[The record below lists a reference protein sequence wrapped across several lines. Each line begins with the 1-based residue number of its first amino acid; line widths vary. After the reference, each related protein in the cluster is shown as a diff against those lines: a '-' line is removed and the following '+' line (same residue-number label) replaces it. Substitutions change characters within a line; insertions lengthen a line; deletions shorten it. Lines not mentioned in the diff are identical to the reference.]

1 MTELSNNPKAW
12 LNGMF
17 VNFPVPAFGKG
28 GVRENKRANGYV
40 SEVFD
45 DGFAVDVFN
54 KTQNTEYTIFV
65 KTEDVS
71 A

>member
-1 MTELSNNPKAW
+1 MTELSNNPKAF
-12 LNGMF
+12 LNGMY
-17 VNFPVPAFGKG
+17 VTFPLPAFGKG
-28 GVRENKRANGYV
+28 GVRKNKRATGYV

-45 DGFAVDVFN
+45 DGFAVDMIN
-54 KTQNTEYTIFV
+54 KTHDTEYTIFV

>member
-1 MTELSNNPKAW
+1 MSELSLNPKAF

-17 VNFPVPAFGKG
+17 VNFTLPAFGKG
-28 GVRENKRANGYV
+28 GVRTNKQATGYV

-45 DGFAVDVFN
+45 DGFAVDMIS
-54 KTQNTEYTIFV
+54 QSHNTEYTIFV

>member
-1 MTELSNNPKAW
+1 MTELSNNPKAF
-12 LNGMF
+12 LNGTY
-17 VNFPVPAFGKG
+17 VNFPLPAFGKG
-28 GVRENKRANGYV
+28 GVRKNKRATGYV

-45 DGFAVDVFN
+45 DGFAVDMIS
-54 KTQNTEYTIFV
+54 KEHGTEYTIFV

>member
-1 MTELSNNPKAW
+1 MTELSKNPKAF
-12 LNGMF
+12 LNGTY
-17 VNFPVPAFGKG
+17 VNFPLPAFGKG
-28 GVRENKRANGYV
+28 GVRKNKRATGYV

-45 DGFAVDVFN
+45 DGFAVDMIS
-54 KTQNTEYTIFV
+54 TEHGTEYTIFV